1 MPVVDINCDMGE
13 IAALHA
19 DGTQRELLRW
29 CTSVNVSCGAHAG
42 DECLIR
48 ATIADARAAGV
59 RVGAHPGY
67 PDPANF
73 GRLALEMAPG
83 DLAREI
89 TRQLVWFGTEATHM
103 KPHGGLYNVA
113 VRDRDVAWAI
123 AEGVRA
129 WRTDVILVGLA
140 GSLMLDVF
148 REAGFVAWGEAFADR
163 AYEADGTLRARSKAA
178 ALIEDP
184 DAAAEQAVRLASRE
198 DVQTICVHSDTPGST
213 AIARAVRLAVDK
225 LVR

>member
-1 MPVVDINCDMGE
+1 MPAIDINCDMGE
-13 IAALHA
+13 IEALYA
-19 DGTQRELLRW
+19 DGTQRELLRC

-42 DECLIR
+42 DEALIR
-48 ATIADARAAGV
+48 ATIAEARAAGV

-73 GRLALEMAPG
+73 GRLALEMTAAE
-83 DLAREI
+83 LAREI
-89 TRQLVWFGTEATHM
+89 TRQLVWFGAEATHV
-103 KPHGGLYNVA
+103 KPHGALYNVA
-113 VRDRDVAWAI
+113 ARNRDVAWAI

-140 GSLMLDVF
+140 GSVMLDVF

-163 AYEADGTLRARSKAA
+163 AYEADGTLKARSKPG

-184 DAAAEQAVRLASRE
+184 EAAGEQAVRFALRE